1 MELVPSPGSKEGGKG
16 KEKVEVRG
24 GGDETDQMGYGDRDR
39 DRDRET
45 NMKDTWREKT
55 EHQDQRRT

>member
-1 MELVPSPGSKEGGKG
+1 MVPSPGAKEGGKG
-16 KEKVEVRG
+16 KERVEVRG
-24 GGDETDQMGYGDRDR
+24 GGDETDQMGYGER

-55 EHQDQRRT
+55 EH